1 MRVGFPHM
9 GNAYIV
15 TKAFLDDF
23 DVDYVV
29 APLNNKRTLE
39 LGARY
44 TPEGACLPL
53 KITVGNLIQA
63 HEMGADTQLMI
74 GTWGPCRF
82 GYYCQMQK
90 EILEDVGLNMDAII
104 LEARSDRF
112 GELVK
117 SMKNMLGSIN
127 AARITRALYHATNI
141 SRLVDALERLYRH
154 VATRE
159 IHRGSAEKVY
169 NAFRLKAFNIKG
181 AKAIKELINR
191 TKENLETID
200 IDTSYIPLKIGIV
213 GEIYDTI
220 DSWTS
225 FKLESRLCNMGIEV
239 ERYITIS
246 DWIIE
251 HMIKNALHIKKRI
264 DFVEAAKPYISHEI
278 GGHTRETVGHAVIH
292 AKQGYDGVIQLYPL
306 GCMPE
311 IVAQSILPQV
321 SKDYDMP
328 ILTLVTDEM
337 TGEAGYMTRVEAFV
351 DLLQKRRERKSISMS
366 SLETL
371 HG

>member
-1 MRVGFPHM
+1 M

-15 TKAFLDDF
+15 VKAFLDDF
-23 DVDYVV
+23 NVDYIV
-29 APLNNKRTLE
+29 APLNNKKTLE

-63 HEMGADTQLMI
+63 HEMGADTQLML

-82 GYYCQMQK
+82 GYYCEMQK
-90 EILEDVGLNMDAII
+90 EILEDIGLNMNAVFLEACSDGI
-104 LEARSDRF
+104 LELAKRLR
-112 GELVK
+112 
-117 SMKNMLGSIN
+117 NTLGSIN
-127 AARITRALYHATNI
+127 VAKITSALYHATII
-141 SRLVDALERLYRH
+141 SRQVDLLERLYRQ

-159 IHRGSAEKVY
+159 KAKGSAEKLY

-181 AKAIKELINR
+181 SKDIQELIGQ
-191 TKENLETID
+191 TSKQLKKID
-200 IDTSYIPLKIGIV
+200 IDTSFMPLKIGIV
-213 GEIYDTI
+213 GEIYGTI

-225 FKLESRLCNMGIEV
+225 FKLESRLCNMGVEV

-251 HMIKNALHIKKRI
+251 HMIKNVLNIRNKI
-264 DFVEAAKPYISHEI
+264 DFAKAAKPYISHAI
-278 GGHTRETVGHAVIH
+278 GGHTRETVGHAVLH
-292 AKQGYDGVIQLYPL
+292 AQQGYDGVIQLYPL

-321 SKDYDMP
+321 SKDYDIP
-328 ILTLVTDEM
+328 ILTLITDEM

-351 DLLQKRRERKSISMS
+351 DLLLKRREQKNIKSPLVGVM
-366 SLETL
+366 